1 MSINYLIV
9 NQRPADGAPRSPL
22 EDVDRSS
29 SGSEQGVSVAEQ
41 AALGY
46 IVLRARAGQKSA
58 IDAELG
64 CELPIEPL
72 TSTVAG
78 DVCIRWVSPTEWL
91 ITSPADQTPTMEEKL
106 RSNLGDE
113 IAVVDNSGGYICIH
127 LTGLMA
133 ELVIRKSTGYDVHL
147 STFPANKVVTT
158 TFAQAQTILRSL
170 GDAQFELIWRRSF
183 ADYMWR
189 WLRDAAYEYGLEVKE
204 NSTDEGGG

>member
-1 MSINYLIV
+1 MSSNYLIV
-9 NQRPADGAPRSPL
+9 NQRPLDAAARSPL
-22 EDVDRSS
+22 ADVDRSPLGAEPS
-29 SGSEQGVSVAEQ
+29 VSVAEQ
-41 AALGY
+41 TSLGY
-46 IVLRARAGQKSA
+46 IILRARTGQKTA

-91 ITSPADQTPTMEEKL
+91 ITSPADQTPAMEEKL
-106 RSNLGDE
+106 RRKLGDE

-127 LTGLMA
+127 MTGLMA